1 MKTNNPLP
9 PDPKEQL
16 LGELLLEITR
26 NVFAASALQGLTGG
40 ESWEFKGTED
50 RAQYAF
56 AQADEMMRHSKLP
69 ELITKL
75 QKLK

>member
-26 NVFAASALQGLTGG
+26 NVFAAVALQGLTA
-40 ESWEFKGTED
+40 EFNGTQD